1 VLLKIVL
8 LFQCLRFVVL
18 MATLEAAQQHDVRKH
33 PASNALA
40 REEQTTREADTAR
53 NTAANK
59 AATAAAVGAGDFDAT
74 GTDTAD
80 GAAVVAFNDG
90 KGNSNSKKTG
100 MVMFGG
106 VEEVPASAQGIKST
120 ESAAAVGADAANSSA
135 NSAGSLPPSS
145 AKIVTKPQ
153 DNSIGSAATPA
164 TVPRGAG
171 AAKHSTVETNLGS
184 GDSGTGGSSVDSGGV
199 GGSGDDEDAPVR
211 GPGQMKDRRAES
223 MQRSLVLRREMQE
236 ASDRLTNIDA
246 EVGVIM
252 V

>member
-1 VLLKIVL
+1 
-8 LFQCLRFVVL
+8 

-145 AKIVTKPQ
+145 TKIVSKPQ
-153 DNSIGSAATPA
+153 ENSIDSVATPA
-164 TVPRGAG
+164 SLPGADHR
-171 AAKHSTVETNLGS
+171 ATENNMGS